1 MSGLRAEKSG
11 FYNKAGGEIFL
22 LSTLQKHKELFMNS
36 NGAMG
41 FLTAYIISI
50 RHFWSSFNNDNGNN
64 IYNDN
69 DIV

>member
-1 MSGLRAEKSG
+1 M
-11 FYNKAGGEIFL
+11 
-22 LSTLQKHKELFMNS
+22 HS

-50 RHFWSSFNNDNGNN
+50 RHFWSRFNNDNGND